1 MNKLGKESSLPLNI
15 DGHALFN
22 AIGAPAALLD
32 KEFNFVDVN
41 TEFTKAFG
49 YKRQELKGESSLTVY
64 DPAIFSDVRRD
75 RVRLSHMTTD
85 TLVGERRIIS
95 PAIGPSNAIVRIS
108 SVQDTDGTRH
118 YLMIFEDVHQ
128 STETERVLFSRSEM
142 YKVTIEQSPVPISI
156 QDQNYRIILV
166 NKAYSELTGYS
177 QHELLGQDP
186 ADFLHPPESRD
197 TIDYQ
202 RDKVDSSTIRS
213 LPRISVVRHLMHR
226 DGRRIPY
233 RLEFGPSR
241 AIDGSPLW
249 CAMLIDLSKQREA
262 QMELRAQLD
271 LGNRLQ
277 NRFDTFATLTSDAVL
292 VTDRESGRIIYANDS
307 VLDVLGVERQSAAGG
322 SVSDLWAA
330 VNSEQRQEAIDAI
343 MNPSEY
349 GAHELII
356 KVDHEQVG
364 PISVRLRLYSLGK
377 QHGECFI
384 IAEDISDTLRR
395 ERDRIEEAHR
405 QRDVLV
411 REIHHRM
418 KNNLHGL
425 VGLVQRQAN
434 KGGELEQFVDDI
446 VGQIAA
452 VAEVHGMQFEHLDS
466 VSPSFLTETVA
477 KSLSSLFDYELNFSA
492 DTDLTDQPWEI
503 NDNEVVPLALVVNE
517 LMTNACKHGSV
528 RNVLAVQVSS
538 NQEQAVIKITN
549 TGQLPDGFD
558 FDSYR
563 QGFRGLG
570 LIHALTPADGMSVSF
585 HNEDES
591 VVTTVRLKPPALNA
605 VSQAADQ

>member
-1 MNKLGKESSLPLNI
+1 MKKIGNDSIAPLSF
-15 DGHALFN
+15 DGQALFN
-22 AIGAPAALLD
+22 AISAPIALLND
-32 KEFNFVDVN
+32 DFDFVDVN
-41 TEFTKAFG
+41 AEFIKTFG
-49 YKRQELKGESSLTVY
+49 FQREQLLGESSLTVY
-64 DPAIFSDVRRD
+64 DPATFSDVRRD
-75 RVRLSHMTTD
+75 RVRLSHMSVAA
-85 TLVGERRIIS
+85 LIGERRIIS
-95 PAIGPSNAIVRIS
+95 PNREPNNAIVRIS
-108 SVQDTDGTRH
+108 SMPVGDGARH
-118 YLMIFEDVHQ
+118 YILIFEDVHQ
-128 STETERVLFSRSEM
+128 ASETERVLFSRSEM

-156 QDQNYRIILV
+156 QDQNYRIVLV
-166 NKAYSELTGYS
+166 NKAYTELTGYS
-177 QHELLGQDP
+177 QNELLGLDP
-186 ADFLHPPESRD
+186 VDFLHPPESRE
-197 TIDYQ
+197 TIRYQ
-202 RDKVDSSTIRS
+202 REKVDGASIDS

-307 VLDVLGVERQSAAGG
+307 VLDVLGVERYDAAGR

-330 VNSEQRQEAIDAI
+330 VNSEDRQAAIDAI
-343 MNPSEY
+343 MNPSDY
-349 GAHELII
+349 GAGELII
-356 KVDHEQVG
+356 QIRHEQVG
-364 PISVRLRLYSLGK
+364 PISVRLRLFSFGK

-395 ERDRIEEAHR
+395 ERERIEEAHQ

-425 VGLVQRQAN
+425 VGLVQRHAH
-434 KGGELEQFVDDI
+434 KSPELEEFVDDI
-446 VGQIAA
+446 VAQIAA
-452 VAEVHGMQFEHLDS
+452 IAEVHGLQFEHLES
-466 VSPSFLTETVA
+466 VSPDYLTETVA
-477 KSLSSLFDYELNFSA
+477 NSLSSLFEFGLNFQIAPNSK
-492 DTDLTDQPWEI
+492 TNHWEI
-503 NDNEVVPLALVVNE
+503 AEAEVVPLALVINE
-517 LMTNACKHGSV
+517 LLTNACKHGRSGKELSV
-528 RNVLAVQVSS
+528 LVQSD
-538 NQEQAVIKITN
+538 EQKSVIRIVN
-549 TGQLPDGFD
+549 PGQLPDGFD

-570 LIHALTPADGMSVSF
+570 LIHALTPSDGLQVLFHHEADT
-585 HNEDES
+585 
-591 VVTTVRLKPPALNA
+591 VVTTIEITQPVLCEKSTV
-605 VSQAADQ
+605 VSE